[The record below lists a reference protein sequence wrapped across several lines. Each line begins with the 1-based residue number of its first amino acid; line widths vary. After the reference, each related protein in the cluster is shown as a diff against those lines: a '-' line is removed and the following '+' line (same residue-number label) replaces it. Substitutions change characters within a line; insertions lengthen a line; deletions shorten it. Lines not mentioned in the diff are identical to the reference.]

1 MFKVAK
7 TQINSRLFIAINAL
21 IFLVIFNYPF
31 LGASYHAAAQ
41 TENTSILFLL
51 ALPALLFA
59 LLQLFL
65 SLTLWPRT
73 EKWVLTILYVVS
85 SAVLYAQINY
95 RVVFDYTMIQNVFE
109 TDASEA
115 TSYLST
121 STIVTL
127 GILIASSVGWLWP
140 VKIEYGSVLKELSQ
154 RFVASGATLVVAIL
168 LTLSCYAEFAATA
181 RNNPELKRQII
192 PFEWVDNTYDYW
204 RDQLIT
210 EQQEFVVLDPAPT
223 LDKTDHDKPR
233 LTIMIV
239 GETARADH
247 FAYNGY
253 GRDTNR
259 YTAPFQPVY
268 FRDVIS
274 CGTATAVSVPCMFSD
289 LSRSDFSSNAAK
301 NRQNLLDIAQ
311 ESGVDVT
318 WIDNNSSCKG
328 MCSRQRYERI
338 DTDKSNP
345 LCDGDYC
352 FDEILVERL
361 TAKLA
366 QLSQEDSLI
375 VLHQIGSHGP
385 TYYRRYPDAHR
396 LYAPDCPRSDIQNCS
411 SQELINTYDNT
422 IAYSDYINS
431 KIIELADAT
440 HFDATVVYVSDHGES
455 LGDGGVY
462 LHGLPYRFAPEAQT
476 RVPMWA
482 WTNHHAQGLR
492 NCLAPFTEPTLASHD
507 NVFHTLLGM
516 MGVSSSAHNPE
527 LDLTNN
533 CNNLAAL

>member
-1 MFKVAK
+1 
-7 TQINSRLFIAINAL
+7 
-21 IFLVIFNYPF
+21 
-31 LGASYHAAAQ
+31 
-41 TENTSILFLL
+41 
-51 ALPALLFA
+51 
-59 LLQLFL
+59 
-65 SLTLWPRT
+65 
-73 EKWVLTILYVVS
+73 
-85 SAVLYAQINY
+85 
-95 RVVFDYTMIQNVFE
+95 
-109 TDASEA
+109 
-115 TSYLST
+115 
-121 STIVTL
+121 
-127 GILIASSVGWLWP
+127 VGWLWP
-140 VKIEYGSVLKELSQ
+140 VKIEYHSALKELTQ
-154 RFVASGATLVVAIL
+154 RFVASGATLAVALL

-311 ESGVDVT
+311 DSGVDVT

-328 MCSRQRYERI
+328 MCLRQRYERI

-366 QLSQEDSLI
+366 QLSLQDSLI

-476 RVPMWA
+476 RVPMWV

-533 CNNLAAL
+533 CSNLAAL

>member
-1 MFKVAK
+1 
-7 TQINSRLFIAINAL
+7 
-21 IFLVIFNYPF
+21 
-31 LGASYHAAAQ
+31 
-41 TENTSILFLL
+41 
-51 ALPALLFA
+51 
-59 LLQLFL
+59 
-65 SLTLWPRT
+65 
-73 EKWVLTILYVVS
+73 LYVVS

-121 STIVTL
+121 STVVTL

-311 ESGVDVT
+311 DSGVDVT

-328 MCSRQRYERI
+328 MCFRQRYERI

-366 QLSQEDSLI
+366 QLSLQDSLI

-476 RVPMWA
+476 RVPMWV
-482 WTNHHAQGLR
+482 WTNHHAQSLR

-533 CNNLAAL
+533 CSDLAAL